1 MGILDK
7 KTRFIDL
14 VVTQE
19 GKRQI
24 AAGKL
29 RAEFAS
35 LSDCNAFY
43 EKGEE
48 DSVAQRLYFEV
59 MERPENAIVLE
70 KDDSGQIFNF
80 NFSPTGSLVG
90 NDIFVKDES
99 VTTKLKL
106 KPARG
111 QDFKIGQNSVLDSSI
126 RHFKNNYFIGTRD
139 ILDQNEFEIDK
150 KNITFTIKNG
160 QPFKG
165 SPYREIINVNDAE
178 PFFLDSRLVHLDNF
192 KFLPPRNSDGTAYGN
207 YEDIRSTSK
216 NNWEDISKL
225 LGQKSNIEDRSTRN
239 VISPQLSRNLKK
251 VMVGNSGYLSQK
263 LLKDGKLPTVGPAPK
278 QVETIN
284 FLKTSV
290 KNNLILQVYEDA
302 LGSTMNKLDIIDAG
316 VFTDL
321 NDVNKR
327 YEKQVFYVGKVF
339 YDDFKVP
346 TFINIFT
353 IVMD

>member
-59 MERPENAIVLE
+59 MDRPENGIVLE

-90 NDIFVKDES
+90 NNIFIKD
-99 VTTKLKL
+99 TKITDRLKL
-106 KPARG
+106 IPARG
-111 QDFKIGQNSVLDSSI
+111 ADFKIGENAVLDSSL
-126 RHFKNNYFIGTRD
+126 RHFKNNYFVGTND
-139 ILDQNEFEIDK
+139 ILEQNDFEIDK
-150 KNITFTIKNG
+150 KEITFTIQNG

-178 PFFLDSRLVHLDNF
+178 PFFLDSKLTHLDNF
-192 KFLPPRNSDGTAYGN
+192 KFLPPKNKDGSAYGN
-207 YEDIRSTSK
+207 YEDIRSTSRSS
-216 NNWEDISKL
+216 WEDINSL
-225 LGQKSNIEDRSTRN
+225 LGPRSNVNDALFDRKN
-239 VISPQLSRNLKK
+239 SRNLLKNQQGD
-251 VMVGNSGYLSQK
+251 VGYLSQK
-263 LLKDGKLPTVGPAPK
+263 LIKHGKIPQPPGVAPK
-278 QVETIN
+278 QVETIK
-284 FLKTSV
+284 FLKTST
-290 KNNLILQVYEDA
+290 KNNFILQIYEDG
-302 LGSTMNKLDIIDAG
+302 LGPTMNKLDIIDAG

-327 YEKQVFYVGKVF
+327 YEKQVFYVGKVY

>member
-48 DSVAQRLYFEV
+48 DSAAQRLYFEA
-59 MERPENAIVLE
+59 MERPENVIVLE

-90 NDIFVKDES
+90 NDIFIKDDTI
-99 VTTKLKL
+99 VDKLKL

-111 QDFKIGQNSVLDSSI
+111 DDFKIGENSVLDASLK
-126 RHFKNNYFIGTRD
+126 HFKKNYFIGT
-139 ILDQNEFEIDK
+139 NEVLQKNDFEIIN

-160 QPFKG
+160 QPFIG
-165 SPYREIINVNDAE
+165 SPLREIINVNDAE
-178 PFFLDSRLVHLDNF
+178 PFFLDSKLAHLDNF
-192 KFLPPRNSDGTAYGN
+192 QFLPPVNEDGTAYGN
-207 YEDIRSTSK
+207 YEDIRST
-216 NNWEDISKL
+216 NRQTWQDIKKL
-225 LGQKSNIEDRSTRN
+225 LGEKINQQDTTHNSSDDK
-239 VISPQLSRNLKK
+239 NLLNNLA
-251 VMVGNSGYLSQK
+251 GEPGYLSQK
-263 LLKDGKLPTVGPAPK
+263 LLKQGKLPYPPSAAPK
-278 QVETIN
+278 QVEIIK
-284 FLKTSV
+284 FAKTSTD
-290 KNNLILQVYEDA
+290 NNLLLQIYEDSI
-302 LGSTMNKLDIIDAG
+302 GPMMTKLDVIDAG

-321 NDVNKR
+321 EDKNKR
-327 YEKQVFYVGKVF
+327 YEKHVFYVGKVF

-346 TFINIFT
+346 TFVNIFT
-353 IVMD
+353 LVMD